1 MDALL
6 NKARMG
12 SYFFTKFTNPIM
24 ETNSVS
30 LFLGGKMFNFVKTL
44 FKYVMYYLIVTLMGV
59 GLSYL
64 FFGREE
70 KKGGK

>member
-1 MDALL
+1 
-6 NKARMG
+6 
-12 SYFFTKFTNPIM
+12 
-24 ETNSVS
+24 
-30 LFLGGKMFNFVKTL
+30 MFNFVKTL

-70 KKGGK
+70 KKEENDD